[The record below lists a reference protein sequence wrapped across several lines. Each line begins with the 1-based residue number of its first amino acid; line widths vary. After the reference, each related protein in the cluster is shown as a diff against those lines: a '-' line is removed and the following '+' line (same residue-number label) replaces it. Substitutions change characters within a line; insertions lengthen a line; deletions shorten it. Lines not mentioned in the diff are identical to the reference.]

1 MCAVGTAVKIS
12 AGFDS
17 VPDDFAPAM
26 VAFGSQNVNGTFEG
40 IKVMRDAV
48 HHNFQGL
55 IIFISADFT
64 LGHKIS
70 CYWRLEHVLG
80 NRLSASI
87 SFKVYWP
94 AAVGSG
100 LAHWDRGGPGDSYQ
114 VERWDYPSGQGLLM
128 IHIQHCNHPW
138 HHLRNWHIQRARIL
152 LSPT

>member
-40 IKVMRDAV
+40 IKVMGDAV

-64 LGHKIS
+64 LRHKIS
-70 CYWRLEHVLG
+70 LLLATRTCFG
-80 NRLSASI
+80 QPI
-87 SFKVYWP
+87 
-94 AAVGSG
+94 VG
-100 LAHWDRGGPGDSYQ
+100 Q
-114 VERWDYPSGQGLLM
+114 
-128 IHIQHCNHPW
+128 HI
-138 HHLRNWHIQRARIL
+138 L
-152 LSPT
+152 